1 MLNAK
6 LVLFLFS
13 GKTQV
18 WEGKATTDERTK
30 EGANIDLNNI
40 QKSAAL
46 EVMAASES
54 TPVVE
59 SNGDINKISENSSS
73 VLNLVD
79 APKPVVVPS
88 DEKKVVG

>member
-1 MLNAK
+1 MRTNRLLIAGT
-6 LVLFLFS
+6 LR
-13 GKTQV
+13 QV
-18 WEGKATTDERTK
+18 WEGKATTDERNK

-46 EVMAASES
+46 EVVAAASEA